1 VVVDGAFFKQM
12 LTWENLLGM
21 FATAGLTGAVV
32 ATAIVWVS
40 KNWISEKI
48 KGRIKAEYDSQ
59 LEILKSK
66 LKSESD
72 VEVERLRFQLSIA
85 AAERQFRFSRLHE
98 KRADAI
104 AEAYALLQPFVS
116 ALADYVRII
125 EMTGGPS
132 REDRSKKVTETGNA
146 FLLYYSA
153 KKIFI
158 PVSVAKKLD
167 EILKMLRDAHV
178 QFAYLVDFP
187 KNPDIQKWVEIFEKI
202 NGLSDKALFELEN
215 DFRRLLGDEENPSS

>member
-1 VVVDGAFFKQM
+1 M
-12 LTWENLLGM
+12 LTWENLLGL
-21 FATAGLTGAVV
+21 FATAGLTGAAV
-32 ATAIVWVS
+32 ASGIVWVS

-72 VEVERLRFQLSIA
+72 VEVERLRSQLSIA
-85 AAERQFRFSRLHE
+85 AAERQFRFSKLHE

-104 AEAYALLQPFVS
+104 AEVYALLQPFVS
-116 ALADYVRII
+116 ALADYVKII
-125 EMTGGPS
+125 ETSAGPS
-132 REDRSKKVTETGNA
+132 REDRNKKVTETGNA
-146 FLLYYSA
+146 FLQYYSA

-158 PVSVAKKLD
+158 PVSVAKKID
-167 EILKMLRDAHV
+167 EIQKMLREAHV
-178 QFAYLVDFP
+178 QFAYLDDFP
-187 KNPDIQKWVEIFEKI
+187 KSPDLQKWVEIFEKI

-215 DFRRLLGDEENPSS
+215 DFRRLLGDEESPPVHLQ

>member
-1 VVVDGAFFKQM
+1 MGI
-12 LTWENLLGM
+12 TWENILGI

-32 ATAIVWVS
+32 ATAIVWMS

-48 KGRIKAEYDSQ
+48 KGGIKAEYDNQ
-59 LEILKSK
+59 LEILKAK

-72 VEVERLRFQLSIA
+72 VEVERLRSQLSIA
-85 AAERQFRFSRLHE
+85 AAERQFRFSKLHE

-104 AEAYALLQPFVS
+104 AEVYALLKPFVS
-116 ALADYVRII
+116 ALADYVNIL
-125 EMTGGPS
+125 EAEGGPS
-132 REDRSKKVTETGNA
+132 REDRNKKVRETGNA

-158 PVSVAKKLD
+158 PVSVAKRID
-167 EILKMLRDAHV
+167 EILKVLREAHG

-187 KNPDIQKWVEIFEKI
+187 KNPDIQKWVDIFEKI

-215 DFRRLLGDEENPSS
+215 DFRRLLGDEENLPG

>member
-1 VVVDGAFFKQM
+1 MGI
-12 LTWENLLGM
+12 TWENILGI

-48 KGRIKAEYDSQ
+48 KGGIKAEYDNQ
-59 LEILKSK
+59 LEILKAK

-72 VEVERLRFQLSIA
+72 VEVERLRSQLSIA
-85 AAERQFRFSRLHE
+85 ADERQFRFSKLHE

-104 AEAYALLQPFVS
+104 AEVYALLKPFVS
-116 ALADYVRII
+116 ALADYVKVV
-125 EMTGGPS
+125 ESADGPS
-132 REDRSKKVTETGNA
+132 REDRNKKAIETGNA
-146 FLLYYSA
+146 FLLYYSS

-158 PVSVAKKLD
+158 PVSVAKKID
-167 EILKMLRDAHV
+167 EILKTLREAHF
-178 QFAYLVDFP
+178 QFSYLVDVP
-187 KNPDIQKWVEIFEKI
+187 ERPDLQKWVDIFEKI

-215 DFRRLLGDEENPSS
+215 DFRRLLGDEENLPG